1 MEKTGPKKQPPK
13 ADVEKKESAKA
24 ARDDRPGNARPGG
37 IRTSAVVAVALAAGL
52 LVWLLLIKGGGSD
65 SSTTTVEESAAS
77 KTVKVVPE
85 SGLLKAMKGVGY
97 PVYWAGPRLGT
108 EYEVQRV
115 PGRTYVRY
123 LPEGEEA
130 ESKKPFLTVG
140 SYEDPEALDSIRE
153 LGQKSGAILVKI
165 AGGASAYAE
174 GPKAT
179 SAYLAFP
186 EVEVQ
191 VEVYDPKPG
200 QALQLV
206 RSGAVVPVS

>member
-1 MEKTGPKKQPPK
+1 MEKTGPKKQP
-13 ADVEKKESAKA
+13 
-24 ARDDRPGNARPGG
+24 RDDRTGDSRPGG
-37 IRTSAVVAVALAAGL
+37 LRTSAVIAVALAAGL

-65 SSTTTVEESAAS
+65 SPTTTVEESAAS

-97 PVYWAGPRLGT
+97 PVYWSGPRLGV

-123 LPEGEEA
+123 LPKGEEA

-140 SYEDPEALDSIRE
+140 SYEEPEALDSIRE
-153 LGQKSGAILVKI
+153 LGQKSGAILVKV
-165 AGGASAYAE
+165 AGGGSGYAE
-174 GPKAT
+174 GPQAT

-186 EVEVQ
+186 EVDVQ
-191 VEVYDPKPG
+191 IEVYDPKPG

-206 RSGAVVPVS
+206 RSGAIVPVS